1 MRDDSETVAETLYSM
16 LTLLKRHKVALTVPS
31 LETLEQLPLAR
42 FDAIAR
48 WIQRPDRC
56 IRPKEI
62 DPPVAKVA
70 KLVRR

>member
-1 MRDDSETVAETLYSM
+1 MRNDSETVAETLYSV
-16 LTLLKRHKVALTVPS
+16 LTMLKRHKVALTVPS

-56 IRPKEI
+56 TQPKELE
-62 DPPVAKVA
+62 PPVAKVA
-70 KLVRR
+70 ELVRR